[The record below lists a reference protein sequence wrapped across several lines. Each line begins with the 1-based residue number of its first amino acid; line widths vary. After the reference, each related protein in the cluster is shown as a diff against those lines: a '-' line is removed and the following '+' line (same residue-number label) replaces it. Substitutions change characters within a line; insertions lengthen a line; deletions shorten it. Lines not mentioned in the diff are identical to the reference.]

1 MQQKAQEHLGSQVS
15 TNSRS
20 SVTAS
25 HRPLTAVQRDRTG
38 TTAAQFRSGRPAS
51 AAPAFVR
58 RENVAVKEQVEDEGE
73 QDEEEGGAGVVQQAS
88 SALSLFDRSEG
99 GAPGAQQVR
108 ADEGLAGLKITA
120 LKLRSI
126 SVSRCPSHT
135 SLVTLALMCRPLITR
150 LRLPLQLQH
159 RQLLQCHHPP
169 PP

>member
-1 MQQKAQEHLGSQVS
+1 MQQKAQEDLGSQVS

-73 QDEEEGGAGVVQQAS
+73 QEEEEGDAGVVQQAS

-99 GAPGAQQVR
+99 GASGAQQVR
-108 ADEGLAGLKITA
+108 ADEGLAGLEITA

-126 SVSRCPSHT
+126 SASHT

-150 LRLPLQLQH
+150 RHLPLQLQH
-159 RQLLQCHHPP
+159 RQLLQRHHPP